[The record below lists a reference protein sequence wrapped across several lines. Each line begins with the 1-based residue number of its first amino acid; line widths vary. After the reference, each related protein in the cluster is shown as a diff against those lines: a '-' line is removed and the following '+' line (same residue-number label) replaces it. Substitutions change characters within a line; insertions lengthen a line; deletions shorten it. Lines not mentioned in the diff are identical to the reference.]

1 MQTTTALSAESTA
14 ATAAADR
21 SLAPHLQRSQIF
33 RSYQQAFESTTG
45 LPLALRQP
53 GSFQSPLHGSK
64 QANPFCTLM
73 AASNQTCAAC
83 LQLQQRVEQAAAS
96 GEKTLQCFA
105 GLSESAVP
113 IRVGENVVAYLQTGQ
128 VLHQPPSKARFRRF
142 AREFGAAGDLRQ
154 LEAAYFQTRVI
165 RKKQYD
171 SIVRLLTIFAQ
182 HLAGLSNQVMVQE
195 TTAELPAITK
205 ARAYI
210 AEHRGD
216 ELSLVSVARKVNMSA
231 FYFCKTFK
239 KVTGLTFT
247 DYVARVRI
255 EGVKALFLNPHT
267 RVSEAAFAAG
277 FQSLSQFNRVF
288 RRIAGE
294 SPSDYR
300 ERLHGPADAGAGR
313 PFALSHAA

>member
-1 MQTTTALSAESTA
+1 MQTTTLFPAEPIA

-21 SLAPHLQRSQIF
+21 YVAPHLQRSQIF

-73 AASNQTCAAC
+73 AASSPTCAAC
-83 LQLQQRVEQAAAS
+83 LQLQQRVEQAATS
-96 GEKTLQCFA
+96 GAKTLQCFA
-105 GLSESAVP
+105 GLNESAVP
-113 IRVGENVVAYLQTGQ
+113 IRVGENVVGYLQTGQ
-128 VLHQPPSKARFRRF
+128 VLLQPPSKARFRRF
-142 AREFGAAGDLRQ
+142 ARQVGLAGDLRQ

-165 RKKQYD
+165 AKKQYD

-195 TTAELPAITK
+195 TTAELPAIAK

-210 AEHRGD
+210 AEHRGE
-216 ELSLVSVARKVNMSA
+216 ELSLVGVARTVNMSEC
-231 FYFCKTFK
+231 YFCKVFK

-247 DYVARVRI
+247 DYVARLRT
-255 EGVKALFLNPHT
+255 EGVKALLLNPHA

-288 RRIAGE
+288 RRVAGE

-300 ERLHGPADAGAGR
+300 ERLHGPAAAGPGR
-313 PFALSHAA
+313 PFVLSHAA